1 MSDAVIIAKIGGRQR
16 RLSTPKQ
23 WRAAIANHDITRV
36 TPITYEPGPGRQ
48 ADMLAGACPD
58 LVPLFV
64 EILGS
69 RDIPVLSSI
78 DEAEVVAIATEE
90 PNQTDGMDV
99 ADHPVIS
106 SQPDPVAEPEVEPVA
121 VFTDDA
127 EDRSADQDIAY
138 EPPPSTASDMP
149 VGRVIFAIFLTLL
162 LIGAIAKC
170 AGKSSSDSAISS
182 SGQNATSSM
191 AASDAAANQDDPATW
206 QTMYGANPLNVRIA
220 PSGSS
225 RLIATLPR
233 STELTGVIV
242 PGGNDATT
250 NWFLIKRGP
259 QTGRYVSAVNLSSNA
274 PPDIDAQ
281 SAGDYYVISDA
292 APLTSPAD
300 DSATIDDAKQKF
312 HAGQKV
318 KTNGTIGTWAEV
330 GLNQG
335 GVGYL
340 PTSNLSITKPAP
352 LEGIGESEDLA
363 QTTISIT
370 NRCQSQLKIGIYY
383 HSDNQWHDN
392 GNMTW
397 IWGPGSTSHPSITSS
412 DDQRIRADRNDIYVI
427 VFERDG
433 TSYYNGESGDSHIT
447 YGGRS
452 VSATEYS
459 ADTNSE
465 GSYQISIC

>member
-69 RDIPVLSSI
+69 RDIPALSSI

-162 LIGAIAKC
+162 LIGAIAYQEDLDQD
-170 AGKSSSDSAISS
+170 GDHFLAIV
-182 SGQNATSSM
+182 Q
-191 AASDAAANQDDPATW
+191 
-206 QTMYGANPLNVRIA
+206 L
-220 PSGSS
+220 
-225 RLIATLPR
+225 
-233 STELTGVIV
+233 E
-242 PGGNDATT
+242 DATT
-250 NWFLIKRGP
+250 RILDIVLEDGSLKRA
-259 QTGRYVSAVNLSSNA
+259 VSDTHDHDTLVDLLCA
-274 PPDIDAQ
+274 
-281 SAGDYYVISDA
+281 
-292 APLTSPAD
+292 LTA
-300 DSATIDDAKQKF
+300 
-312 HAGQKV
+312 
-318 KTNGTIGTWAEV
+318 
-330 GLNQG
+330 
-335 GVGYL
+335 L
-340 PTSNLSITKPAP
+340 P
-352 LEGIGESEDLA
+352 
-363 QTTISIT
+363 
-370 NRCQSQLKIGIYY
+370 R
-383 HSDNQWHDN
+383 
-392 GNMTW
+392 
-397 IWGPGSTSHPSITSS
+397 
-412 DDQRIRADRNDIYVI
+412 
-427 VFERDG
+427 
-433 TSYYNGESGDSHIT
+433 
-447 YGGRS
+447 
-452 VSATEYS
+452 
-459 ADTNSE
+459 
-465 GSYQISIC
+465 